1 MVHIH
6 KRQQASLEELKKV
19 DGLEFIEFQSD
30 LVLEDRLDEEVA
42 RVVSLSEKYISEGKS
57 VVCYTNR
64 KLLTVENDTP
74 EAALVRS
81 VKISDGV
88 QALVGNLKVT
98 PAFVIAKGGI
108 TSSDVGVKAL
118 KVKQALVLGQIRPG
132 IPVWRPEKK
141 AFPGI
146 PYVIFPGNV
155 GEVTT
160 LREAVEILLK

>member
-1 MVHIH
+1 MVKEGNTNGGIIVVGSHTQ
-6 KRQQASLEELKKV
+6 KTTSQLEELKKV
-19 DGLEFIEFQSD
+19 EGLEFIEFQSD
-30 LVLEDRLDEEVA
+30 LVLEDRLYEEVA
-42 RVVSLSEKYISEGKS
+42 RVVSLSEKYISEGNS

-108 TSSDVGVKAL
+108 TSSDVGVRC
-118 KVKQALVLGQIRPG
+118 V
-132 IPVWRPEKK
+132 
-141 AFPGI
+141 
-146 PYVIFPGNV
+146 
-155 GEVTT
+155 
-160 LREAVEILLK
+160 